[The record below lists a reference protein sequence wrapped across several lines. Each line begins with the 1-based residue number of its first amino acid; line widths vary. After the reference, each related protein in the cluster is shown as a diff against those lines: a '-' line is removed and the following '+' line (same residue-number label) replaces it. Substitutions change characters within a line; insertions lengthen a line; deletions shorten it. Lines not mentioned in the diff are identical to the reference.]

1 MSMILKEVSDFS
13 VDAFHKDSFTTVT
26 KKDILGK
33 WAVFFFYIRMHTRR
47 R

>member
-13 VDAFHKDSFTTVT
+13 VNAFHKDSFTTVT

-33 WAVFFFYIRMHTRR
+33 CRWDKDKCCQ
-47 R
+47 